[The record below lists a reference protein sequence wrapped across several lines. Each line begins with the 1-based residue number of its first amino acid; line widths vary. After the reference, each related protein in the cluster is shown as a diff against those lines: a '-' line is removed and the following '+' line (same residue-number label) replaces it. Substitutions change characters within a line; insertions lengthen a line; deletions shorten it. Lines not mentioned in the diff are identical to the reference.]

1 MKREEFLMNNI
12 TELSERICNCVSDGY
27 NDEEWREDTVDKMTV
42 ALEKCHD
49 EDIMVAFT
57 RLCERVEEFMA

>member
-27 NDEEWREDTVDKMTV
+27 DDEEWREDKMTV

>member
-1 MKREEFLMNNI
+1 MERKEFLMDNI
-12 TELSERICNCVSDGY
+12 TELSERICDCISDEY
-27 NDEEWREDTVDKMTV
+27 DDEEWREDAVDKITV

-49 EDIMVAFT
+49 EDIIIAFM

>member
-1 MKREEFLMNNI
+1 MYR
-12 TELSERICNCVSDGY
+12 DGY
-27 NDEEWREDTVDKMTV
+27 DDEEWREDAVDKMTV

-57 RLCERVEEFMA
+57 RLCERIEEFMA

>member
-1 MKREEFLMNNI
+1 MERKEFLMDNI
-12 TELSERICNCVSDGY
+12 TELSERICDCISDGY
-27 NDEEWREDTVDKMTV
+27 ADEEWREDAVDKITV

-49 EDIMVAFT
+49 EDIIIAFM

>member
-27 NDEEWREDTVDKMTV
+27 DDEEWREDTVDKMTV
-42 ALEKCHD
+42 ALEKCRD